1 MKLKTEPGEDFRAPY
16 LRRLGFEDRIAGKPE
31 GKSLFLYEMGEPT
44 IGPFLRQHYFDSY
57 HNAEEAQKK
66 LAKAVSNLPKID
78 TRGPYSAEEAK
89 KYKLKIAFK
98 MSIKEMGKLSET
110 IKLVSGHYHPLN
122 LYRIETAMDTIPYD
136 FEKVF
141 LKL

>member
-66 LAKAVSNLPKID
+66 LAKAVSNLPVIIILLICIELRQQWIRFL
-78 TRGPYSAEEAK
+78 TILK
-89 KYKLKIAFK
+89 KF
-98 MSIKEMGKLSET
+98 S
-110 IKLVSGHYHPLN
+110 
-122 LYRIETAMDTIPYD
+122 
-136 FEKVF
+136 
-141 LKL
+141 